1 MSQPLSSGLTL
12 LSASTIVD
20 VLYPHL
26 SVKDIL
32 NVSKACRA
40 TRLAVNAWL
49 PSAYSINKHLEPFF
63 GDLKNTLR
71 FRSIQ
76 AETGT
81 LISGSQALQFFDR
94 AHYLDSDL
102 DLYVSCRHTLTVGVF
117 LLSIGYQFEPTARQ
131 LASPQGSNC
140 REHLEEVSSRTESVR
155 RGSLFVDDYYEWAF
169 IEEVYTFAKQ
179 HTTYGSQV
187 KIQIIAVD
195 PLSSPLA
202 CILHFHS
209 TLVMNFITHDRAY
222 SLFPCTTFLGR
233 VGITLG
239 RSGDLESLRKA
250 YAKYIGRN
258 FRISATPIPP
268 MNLPSPIKF
277 GIRWIGDRQTW
288 TIELD
293 TTDVAISDEIK
304 RNYEMLGR
312 PPIML
317 NGFTLENSWMNG
329 ATDTNPSEWHYTQ
342 GNHLLSFETVQS
354 PILRQPLIL
363 PAHKPPEEIDDHSD
377 RRWTS
382 YPLAYNF
389 VKLQEKFEVAKFEIP
404 DLTLRTVR
412 PELLPGWQYW
422 DLEALRL
429 VQEDIKNH

>member
-1 MSQPLSSGLTL
+1 MSQPPSSGLTL

-26 SVKDIL
+26 SVKDVL

-40 TRLAVNAWL
+40 TLLAVNAWL
-49 PSAYSINKHLEPFF
+49 PSAYNINKHLEPFF

-102 DLYVSCRHTLTVGVF
+102 DLYVPCRHTLTVGLF
-117 LLSIGYQFEPTARQ
+117 LLSIGYRFEPTARQ
-131 LASPQGSNC
+131 LASPQGSSC
-140 REHLEEVSSRTESVR
+140 RQHLEEVSSRTESVR
-155 RGSLFVDDYYEWAF
+155 RGSLFVEDYYEWAF

-179 HTTYGSQV
+179 QTTVYP
-187 KIQIIAVD
+187 AF
-195 PLSSPLA
+195 PLEYVPMQSDITVHPVTSYKA
-202 CILHFHS
+202 
-209 TLVMNFITHDRAY
+209 LVMNFITHDRAY

-233 VGITLG
+233 AGITLG

-258 FRISATPIPP
+258 FKISATPIPP
-268 MNLPSPIKF
+268 MDLPSPIKF
-277 GIRWIGDRQTW
+277 GTRWIGDRQTW
-288 TIELD
+288 KIELD
-293 TTDVAISDEIK
+293 TTDVAISGDIR

-312 PPIML
+312 PAIML

-329 ATDTNPSEWHYTQ
+329 ATDTNPSKWHYTH

-363 PAHKPPEEIDDHSD
+363 PVYKPPGDIDGQAGG
-377 RRWTS
+377 RWTS
-382 YPLAYNF
+382 YPLTYNF
-389 VKLQEKFEVAKFEIP
+389 VKLQEMFEVAKFEIP

>member
-1 MSQPLSSGLTL
+1 
-12 LSASTIVD
+12 
-20 VLYPHL
+20 
-26 SVKDIL
+26 
-32 NVSKACRA
+32 
-40 TRLAVNAWL
+40 
-49 PSAYSINKHLEPFF
+49 
-63 GDLKNTLR
+63 
-71 FRSIQ
+71 
-76 AETGT
+76 
-81 LISGSQALQFFDR
+81 
-94 AHYLDSDL
+94 
-102 DLYVSCRHTLTVGVF
+102 
-117 LLSIGYQFEPTARQ
+117 
-131 LASPQGSNC
+131 
-140 REHLEEVSSRTESVR
+140 
-155 RGSLFVDDYYEWAF
+155 
-169 IEEVYTFAKQ
+169 
-179 HTTYGSQV
+179 
-187 KIQIIAVD
+187 
-195 PLSSPLA
+195 
-202 CILHFHS
+202 
-209 TLVMNFITHDRAY
+209 
-222 SLFPCTTFLGR
+222 
-233 VGITLG
+233 
-239 RSGDLESLRKA
+239 
-250 YAKYIGRN
+250 
-258 FRISATPIPP
+258 